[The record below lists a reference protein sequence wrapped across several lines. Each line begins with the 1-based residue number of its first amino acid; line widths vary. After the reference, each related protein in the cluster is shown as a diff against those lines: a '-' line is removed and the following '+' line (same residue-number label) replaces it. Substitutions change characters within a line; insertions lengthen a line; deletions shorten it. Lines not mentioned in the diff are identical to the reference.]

1 MDFGVITFV
10 STHAAIRTQNYLE
23 RHLRVSMMPT
33 LREISQGCG
42 ISLRFAL
49 DMVET
54 VQQRM
59 AKFDLDPQLYSIY
72 RIHVEKGKYIT
83 ERLGPM
89 EPRA

>member
-23 RHLRVSMMPT
+23 RHLKVSMMPT

-49 DMVET
+49 DMAEN

-59 AKFDLDPQLYSIY
+59 VKFDLDPQLYSIY
-72 RIHVEKGKYIT
+72 RIHVENGKYIT
-83 ERLGPM
+83 ERLGPE
-89 EPRA
+89 EPRP